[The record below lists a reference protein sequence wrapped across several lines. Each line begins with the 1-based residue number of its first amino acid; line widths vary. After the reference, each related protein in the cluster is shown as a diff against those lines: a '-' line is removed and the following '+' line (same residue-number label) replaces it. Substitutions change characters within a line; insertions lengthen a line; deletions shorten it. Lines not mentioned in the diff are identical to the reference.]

1 MFPPSSFFWR
11 TVSIRAFATAKPRPP
26 RVTPTPSAA
35 TTGQVNVKSKV
46 KGKGKNTASGTTGK
60 PSKKAVV
67 AQVIARVRER
77 KEQEQQGVAAVVDAV
92 KLEVA
97 AVSVG
102 LRKRK
107 GSEVAAVR
115 LAPAVEVTSRKLKDG
130 GSRSAASAASAAAA
144 AAAVAAANAA
154 NAAAAAAAGGDM
166 VEARKKAGKA
176 ASNVQRGTEYEE
188 QVVSILESWKFSVKR
203 TGKAGDEGVDF
214 RGNWG
219 LPGGDS
225 NSG

>member
-107 GSEVAAVR
+107 GSEVAAVQ

-130 GSRSAASAASAAAA
+130 GSRFAAAA

-154 NAAAAAAAGGDM
+154 NAAAAAAGGDM

-214 RGNWG
+214 RGNWD